1 MLKRNNKNFITKV
14 NKFLNESDDDFEFV
28 DEDGM
33 SLDDDFEFFDDD
45 EIGEG
50 GEISIEQIQNDPNLS
65 DEEKKE
71 LIAFFEK
78 QSSNDEI
85 VDLGSKRA
93 KEESKGKIFD
103 KSKYRSN
110 INFEP
115 WKEPKDPTKVHTSK
129 GHIANAQEELDFL
142 EPYFQKALAS
152 QNALY
157 VARVNMIIRLQ
168 NKLVRSLE
176 AIPVVATKDDKRNF
190 AIRNA
195 LGLSEEELN
204 NIKQLLDDLIVEF
217 TDRVKGEENSQFDSK
232 LFSLWNRAVS
242 KISAKSKPTFN
253 PTPNMSDKE
262 YLRALKKYNAKMN
275 AYENAE
281 KDGKTTFEEEL
292 YFAELEL
299 KDKDINKQL
308 NSADDGSSDSIL
320 GSLMLGINDISML
333 TDEAIDKILS
343 EMEKMTSEELDIR
356 LDSKNKI
363 ISDLAFVVL
372 HKVNG
377 EEEIASET
385 LKDIKAMRDSAV
397 YRKSPEG
404 KAEFAKQLEI
414 SKKIESIPKKY
425 YVKKMGGGKRGNI
438 DKVTALYQ
446 EALAVK
452 QETGEFDP
460 MKIFNQI
467 ESELKKRADAG
478 ETSSFKQLTAMTKG
492 KIQATSGSRQ
502 EIVKILQYY
511 NWYNINPKGRAEI
524 NVAIAKKFL
533 DMLEVLDLVEH
544 EEVTPDAVEGF
555 SVSDEFLDMASET
568 LGKLRKDMVSNP
580 EALTDYFNLFDQE
593 EYDPDDYDPENAK
606 RREELSDLYS
616 GFIGTGAYRYFASTL
631 LSEFYKKHG
640 GKVEKSI
647 RLGLKEFFSDPKYS
661 SLGIFQS
668 FGKDGKDDK
677 DYPIKPTGKKEFGQI
692 MNPIMYLVQN
702 RSGVKEDLVLKRDRF
717 IYDDSVTESVVFNKI
732 KTAVNN
738 ARKIDDSVCHN
749 PWFSSDNNLRDMA
762 RDIWNMMNDRNSII
776 GKARLAYVEMS
787 DDVVEDF
794 KLWLEDPTMWNKA
807 TKMQIAGESKEEI
820 EKAIEKEKKKL
831 EKTKT
836 KAPGKSGKIGAA
848 LSKIGAGNLH
858 RMAEYFLKAM
868 VCSDIERARKNS
880 VDETDPEVIEDTR
893 KIIDRFHEYIDMHQK
908 ALKSMVKDY
917 PKLTEF

>member
-1 MLKRNNKNFITKV
+1 MLKRNSKNFITKV

-33 SLDDDFEFFDDD
+33 LLDDDFEFFDDD

-65 DEEKKE
+65 DEEKAE

-78 QSSNDEI
+78 QSSSDEI
-85 VDLGSKRA
+85 VDLGSQRA
-93 KEESKGKIFD
+93 REESKGKTFD

-110 INFEP
+110 ISFDP

-142 EPYFQKALAS
+142 EPYFKKALAS
-152 QNALY
+152 QNPLY

-176 AIPVVATKDDKRNF
+176 AIPVVASKDDKRNF

-204 NIKQLLDDLIVEF
+204 NIKLLLDDLIVEF
-217 TDRVKGEENSQFDSK
+217 TERVKGEENAQFDSK
-232 LFSLWNRAVS
+232 LFSLWNKAVS
-242 KISAKSKPTFN
+242 KISAKSKPVFN
-253 PTPNMSDKE
+253 PSADMSDKE
-262 YLRALKKYNAKMN
+262 YVRALKKFNAQMK
-275 AYENAE
+275 AFENSE

-292 YFAELEL
+292 YYAELEL
-299 KDKDINKQL
+299 KDKDINKHL
-308 NSADDGSSDSIL
+308 NDADDGSDDSVL
-320 GSLMLGINDISML
+320 GSLMLGIKDISML
-333 TDEAIDKILS
+333 TNEAIDKILL
-343 EMEKMTSEELDIR
+343 ELEKMTSDELDLR
-356 LDSKNKI
+356 LDSKNPI
-363 ISDLAFVVL
+363 VADLAMVVL
-372 HKVNG
+372 HKKNG
-377 EEEIASET
+377 EEEISSEM
-385 LKDIKAMRDSAV
+385 LNDIKIRRDSAAH
-397 YRKSPEG
+397 RRTPEG
-404 KAEFAKQLEI
+404 REEIAKQIEI
-414 SKKIESIPKKY
+414 AKKIESTPRKY
-425 YVKKMGGGKRGNI
+425 YVKKMGGGKRGNV

-446 EALAVK
+446 EALLVR

-460 MKIFNQI
+460 MKIFDQI
-467 ESELKKRADAG
+467 EAELKKRSEAG
-478 ETSSFKQLTAMTKG
+478 DTASFKQLTAMTKG

-544 EEVTPDAVEGF
+544 EEVKPKAVEGF
-555 SVSDEFLDMASET
+555 TVSDEFLDMASET
-568 LGKLRKDMVSNP
+568 LGKLRKDMVNNP

-593 EYDPDDYDPENAK
+593 EYDPDDYDPDTAR

-640 GKVEKSI
+640 GKVEKTI
-647 RLGLKEFFSDPKYS
+647 RLGLKEFFSDPKYAN
-661 SLGIFQS
+661 LGIFQS
-668 FGKDGKDDK
+668 FAKDGKDDK
-677 DYPIKPTGKKEFGQI
+677 DYPIKPAGKKEFGQI

-717 IYDDSVTESVVFNKI
+717 TYDDSVTESVVFDKI

-749 PWFSSDNNLRDMA
+749 PWFSSDSNLRDMA
-762 RDIWNMMNDRNSII
+762 SDIWNMMNDRNSSI

-787 DDVVEDF
+787 DDVVDDF
-794 KLWLEDPTMWNKA
+794 KMWLEDPTMWNKA
-807 TKMQIAGESKEEI
+807 TKMQIAGATKEEI
-820 EKAIEKEKKKL
+820 EKEIEKQKKKL

-836 KAPGKSGKIGAA
+836 KPGSKTGKIGAA
-848 LSKIGAGNLH
+848 LAKIGAGNLH

-868 VCSDIERARKNS
+868 VCSDIERTRKS
-880 VDETDPEVIEDTR
+880 GVDETDPEVIEDTR
-893 KIIDRFHEYIDMHQK
+893 KIVDLFHEYIDMHQK
-908 ALKSMVKDY
+908 ALKQVVSDY